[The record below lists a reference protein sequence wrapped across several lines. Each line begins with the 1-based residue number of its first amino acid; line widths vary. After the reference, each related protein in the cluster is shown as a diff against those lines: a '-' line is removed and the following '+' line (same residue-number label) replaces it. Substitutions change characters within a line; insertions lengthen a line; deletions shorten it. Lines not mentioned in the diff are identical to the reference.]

1 MPKTTAGEKIDLYKL
16 HKSDYAASKD
26 PALVNIKPAKYLTI
40 DGQGE
45 PGGPEFQ
52 TMLGAL
58 YQAAYTM
65 KMAKKSGGQDY
76 KVCTL
81 EGLWWGSVPGQCSTE
96 QPRNTW
102 NWKLII
108 RVPDF
113 ITAADLK
120 SAVAALKQKG
130 KGDLPQKVR
139 LETIK
144 EGRSVQALHVGPYA
158 AEPETVERMRTFAEA
173 SGLAFHG
180 THHEIYLSDPR
191 RVAPERLKTILRM
204 PVE

>member
-1 MPKTTAGEKIDLYKL
+1 MPKITAAEKIDLYKL
-16 HKSDYAASKD
+16 HKSDYAASRD
-26 PALVNIKPAKYLTI
+26 PALVNIKAAKYLTI

-52 TMLGAL
+52 AMLGAL
-58 YQAAYTM
+58 YQAAYAT

-76 KVCTL
+76 KVCAL
-81 EGLWWGSVPGQCSTE
+81 EGLWLGSGPGQCSTE
-96 QPRNTW
+96 QSRNTW
-102 NWKLII
+102 NWKLMI

-130 KGDLPQKVR
+130 KGDLPQKVC

-158 AEPETVERMRTFAEA
+158 AEPETVERMRIFAEA